1 MKAYKGFNAD
11 MTCRGFQYKEGET
24 YHEDIAD
31 LCHKGFHAC
40 ERPLDVLAYYS
51 PNSSVYHEVELDDVS
66 EQREEDSK
74 VCAKFIKIGAKVDIA
89 TLVEATVDYTVSKCN
104 PVKSQHAK
112 KDRGAAS
119 ATGWNGAALATGD
132 RGAASAIGRRGAAS
146 ATGWNGA
153 ALATGDRGA
162 ASATGAWSVASAT
175 GSRGAASAT
184 GSQGAASA
192 TGCYSVASS
201 TGSQGAASATGCY
214 SVASSTGSQG
224 AASATGD
231 WSVASATGGRSAA
244 SATGCYSVAS
254 STGCYSL
261 ASADNP
267 TAIAVAWGPFGRV
280 KGVLG
285 AHVVCAEWRN
295 GKLVEAKMAVVDG
308 DKIKADTYYMLKN
321 GEFAEVEQ

>member
-40 ERPLDVLAYYS
+40 EYPLDVLAYYS
-51 PNSSVYHEVELDDVS
+51 PNSSVFHEVELDDVS

-89 TLVEATVDYTVSKCN
+89 TLVKATVDYTVSKCD

-119 ATGWNGAALATGD
+119 ATGW
-132 RGAASAIGRRGAAS
+132 SGAAS
-146 ATGWNGA
+146 ATGDN
-153 ALATGDRGA
+153 GA
-162 ASATGAWSVASAT
+162 ASATGDWSAASATGDWSVASAT
-175 GSRGAASAT
+175 GLRGAASAT

-192 TGCYSVASS
+192 TGDWS
-201 TGSQGAASATGCY
+201 AASATG
-214 SVASSTGSQG
+214 SRG

-231 WSVASATGGRSAA
+231 WSAASATGAWSVASATGRYSVA
-244 SATGCYSVAS
+244 SATGCYSV
-254 STGCYSL
+254 

>member
-89 TLVEATVDYTVSKCN
+89 TLVEATVDYTVSKCD

-112 KDRGAAS
+112 KNRGAAS

-132 RGAASAIGRRGAAS
+132 RGAASATGRSGAAS
-146 ATGWNGA
+146 ATGWISA
-153 ALATGDRGA
+153 ALATGDKGA

-192 TGCYSVASS
+192 TG
-201 TGSQGAASATGCY
+201 
-214 SVASSTGSQG
+214 
-224 AASATGD
+224 D
-231 WSVASATGGRSAA
+231 WSVASATGSRCAASATGRRGIVSATGDWSVA

-321 GEFAEVEQ
+321 GEFAEVKQ

>member
-89 TLVEATVDYTVSKCN
+89 TLVEATVDYTVSKCD

-112 KDRGAAS
+112 KNRGAAS

-132 RGAASAIGRRGAAS
+132 RGAASATGRS
-146 ATGWNGA
+146 GA
-153 ALATGDRGA
+153 ALATGWISAALATGDKGA

-192 TGCYSVASS
+192 TG
-201 TGSQGAASATGCY
+201 
-214 SVASSTGSQG
+214 
-224 AASATGD
+224 D
-231 WSVASATGGRSAA
+231 WSVASATGSRCAASATGRRGIVSATGDWSAA

-321 GEFAEVEQ
+321 GEFAEVKQ

>member
-146 ATGWNGA
+146 ATGWTSA
-153 ALATGDRGA
+153 ALATGDKGA

-192 TGCYSVASS
+192 TGDWSVAST
-201 TGSQGAASATGCY
+201 TGCRSVASATGRRGI
-214 SVASSTGSQG
+214 V
-224 AASATGD
+224 SATGD
-231 WSVASATGGRSAA
+231 WSVA

-254 STGCYSL
+254 STGCYSV

>member
-192 TGCYSVASS
+192 TG
-201 TGSQGAASATGCY
+201 
-214 SVASSTGSQG
+214 
-224 AASATGD
+224 D

>member
-146 ATGWNGA
+146 ATGWTSA
-153 ALATGDRGA
+153 ALATGDKGA

-184 GSQGAASA
+184 GSK
-192 TGCYSVASS
+192 
-201 TGSQGAASATGCY
+201 GAASATGCY

-231 WSVASATGGRSAA
+231 WSVASATGCRSAA

-254 STGCYSL
+254 STGSYSL

>member
-89 TLVEATVDYTVSKCN
+89 TLVEATVDYTVSKCD

-119 ATGWNGAALATGD
+119 ATGW
-132 RGAASAIGRRGAAS
+132 SGAAS
-146 ATGWNGA
+146 ATGDN
-153 ALATGDRGA
+153 GA

-175 GSRGAASAT
+175 GSRGVASAT
-184 GSQGAASA
+184 GR
-192 TGCYSVASS
+192 
-201 TGSQGAASATGCY
+201 
-214 SVASSTGSQG
+214 QG

-231 WSVASATGGRSAA
+231 WSVASATGCYSVA

-254 STGCYSL
+254 ATGCYSV

-267 TAIAVAWGPFGRV
+267 TAIAVAWGLQGRA

-285 AHVVCAEWRN
+285 AHIVCAEWEDD
-295 GKLVEAKMAVVDG
+295 KLIGAKMARVDG

-321 GEFAEVEQ
+321 GEFAEVSNEHI

>member
-112 KDRGAAS
+112 KNRGAAS
-119 ATGWNGAALATGD
+119 ATGWNGPALATGD
-132 RGAASAIGRRGAAS
+132 RGAASATGRMGAAS
-146 ATGWNGA
+146 ATGWISA
-153 ALATGDRGA
+153 ALATGDKGA

-175 GSRGAASAT
+175 GSRGAASA
-184 GSQGAASA
+184 
-192 TGCYSVASS
+192 

>member
-89 TLVEATVDYTVSKCN
+89 TLVEATVDYTVSKCD

-119 ATGWNGAALATGD
+119 ATGWSGATSATGD
-132 RGAASAIGRRGAAS
+132 NGAASATGRRGAAS
-146 ATGWNGA
+146 ATGWSGA
-153 ALATGDRGA
+153 ASATGDNGA

-175 GSRGAASAT
+175 GRRGAASA
-184 GSQGAASA
+184 
-192 TGCYSVASS
+192 
-201 TGSQGAASATGCY
+201 
-214 SVASSTGSQG
+214 TGSQG

-231 WSVASATGGRSAA
+231 WSVASATGSRGAASATGRRGIVSATGDWSVASAIGCYSVA
-244 SATGCYSVAS
+244 SATGCYSA
-254 STGCYSL
+254 
-261 ASADNP
+261 ASANNP
-267 TAIAVAWGPFGRV
+267 TAIAVAWGPFGRA

-285 AHVVCAEWRN
+285 AHIVCAEWRN
-295 GKLVEAKMAVVDG
+295 GKLVDAKMAVVDG

-321 GEFAEVEQ
+321 GEFAEVKQ

>member
-40 ERPLDVLAYYS
+40 ERPLDVLEYYS
-51 PNSSVYHEVELDDVS
+51 PNSSVYHEVELDDIS

-74 VCAKFIKIGAKVDIA
+74 VCAKFIKIGAKVDIT
-89 TLVEATVDYTVSKCN
+89 TLVEATVDYTVSKCD

-112 KDRGAAS
+112 KNRGAAS
-119 ATGWNGAALATGD
+119 ATGWNGAASATGD
-132 RGAASAIGRRGAAS
+132 KGAAS
-146 ATGWNGA
+146 ATGRSGA
-153 ALATGDRGA
+153 ASATGDKGAASATGDKGA

-175 GSRGAASAT
+175 GRRGAASA
-184 GSQGAASA
+184 
-192 TGCYSVASS
+192 
-201 TGSQGAASATGCY
+201 
-214 SVASSTGSQG
+214 TGSQG

-231 WSVASATGGRSAA
+231 WSVASATGRRGVASATGRRGIVSATGDWSVA

-254 STGCYSL
+254 ATGCYSV

-267 TAIAVAWGPFGRV
+267 TAIAVAWGSFGRA

-285 AHVVCAEWRN
+285 AHIVCAEWRN

-321 GEFAEVEQ
+321 GEFAELEQ

>member
-89 TLVEATVDYTVSKCN
+89 TLVEATVDYTVSKCD

-119 ATGWNGAALATGD
+119 APGD
-132 RGAASAIGRRGAAS
+132 KGAAS
-146 ATGWNGA
+146 ATGCY
-153 ALATGDRGA
+153 GA
-162 ASATGAWSVASAT
+162 ASATGDRSAASATGDRSVASAT
-175 GSRGAASAT
+175 GCYSVASATGRRGAASAT

-192 TGCYSVASS
+192 TGDRSAASATGDRSV
-201 TGSQGAASATGCY
+201 ASATGCY
-214 SVASSTGSQG
+214 SVAS
-224 AASATGD
+224 
-231 WSVASATGGRSAA
+231 
-244 SATGCYSVAS
+244 ATGCYGV
-254 STGCYSL
+254 

-308 DKIKADTYYMLKN
+308 DKIKADTYYMLQN

>member
-40 ERPLDVLAYYS
+40 ERPLDVLEYYS

-89 TLVEATVDYTVSKCN
+89 TLVEATVDYTVSKCD

-112 KDRGAAS
+112 KNRGAAS
-119 ATGWNGAALATGD
+119 ATGWNGAASATGD
-132 RGAASAIGRRGAAS
+132 KGAASAIG
-146 ATGWNGA
+146 
-153 ALATGDRGA
+153 DK
-162 ASATGAWSVASAT
+162 
-175 GSRGAASAT
+175 
-184 GSQGAASA
+184 
-192 TGCYSVASS
+192 
-201 TGSQGAASATGCY
+201 
-214 SVASSTGSQG
+214 G

-231 WSVASATGGRSAA
+231 WSVASATGSRGVA
-244 SATGCYSVAS
+244 SATGRRGVASATGDYSAASVTGDWSVAS
-254 STGCYSL
+254 ATGFQGV
-261 ASADNP
+261 ASATGDWSVASANNP
-267 TAIAVAWGPFGRV
+267 TAIAVAWGPFGRA

-285 AHVVCAEWRN
+285 AHIVFAEWRN
-295 GKLVEAKMAVVDG
+295 GKLVDAKMAVVDG
-308 DKIKADTYYMLKN
+308 NKIKADTYYMLKN
-321 GEFAEVEQ
+321 GEFAEVKQ